1 MTTKTLR
8 LPDELASAIRAV
20 GEAEQIEESAAM
32 RKLLRMGF
40 ELYTARLYR
49 DGRITLRQAARRLH
63 RPRSE
68 TLEFFQQL
76 GIKGNVSAEDP
87 LASLRSLGL

>member
-8 LPDELASAIRAV
+8 LPDELASAIRSV
-20 GEAEQIEESAAM
+20 GEAEHVEEAAAM

-49 DGRITLRQAARRLH
+49 DGRITLRQAAKRLH
-63 RPRSE
+63 HSLSE

-76 GIKGNVSAEDP
+76 GVKGNSSAEDT
-87 LASLRSLGL
+87 LASLKSLGL